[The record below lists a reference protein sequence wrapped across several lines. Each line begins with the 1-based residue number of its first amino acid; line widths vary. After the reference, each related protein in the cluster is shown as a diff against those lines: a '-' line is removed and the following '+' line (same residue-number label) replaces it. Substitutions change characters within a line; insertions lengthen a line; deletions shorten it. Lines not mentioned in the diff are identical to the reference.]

1 MCVFCYNRHKVESL
15 NTGAWLSEFFIH
27 RFTGKISWIYFKWL
41 FLCFEKWTFQ
51 MCRKPN
57 SKIWPFPWTIALT
70 IFPRVTWFYFYF
82 IADISK
88 ILVVRSRKCGCQR
101 HKLNR
106 GWDLTMRRVWHNNA
120 MRRRMR
126 GREIRNRLVTGVG
139 AVQRAEGTSTSC
151 LNLQEQWTKLVI
163 NFSIFCAS
171 LQPVVFR
178 FQFTWSDVSLQLRL
192 LPTSRCACS
201 KKRDGMDEIAFP
213 ITSRLI
219 SIASLLHS
227 LIGFSLLFPYQ
238 LNLTEEEQSLIKSS
252 VNRYSAQHLWNL
264 MRSINF
270 FFLFLLSFYLF

>member
-1 MCVFCYNRHKVESL
+1 
-15 NTGAWLSEFFIH
+15 
-27 RFTGKISWIYFKWL
+27 
-41 FLCFEKWTFQ
+41 
-51 MCRKPN
+51 
-57 SKIWPFPWTIALT
+57 
-70 IFPRVTWFYFYF
+70 
-82 IADISK
+82 
-88 ILVVRSRKCGCQR
+88 
-101 HKLNR
+101 
-106 GWDLTMRRVWHNNA
+106 MRRVWHNNA
-120 MRRRMR
+120 MRRRMG
-126 GREIRNRLVTGVG
+126 GRERRNRLVTGVG

-252 VNRYSAQHLWNL
+252 VNRYSAQHL
-264 MRSINF
+264 
-270 FFLFLLSFYLF
+270 